1 MLSKP
6 FKTLGQAK
14 EQLKLMGKPG
24 RMLSY
29 SLSRSGK
36 RFWLSAS
43 V

>member
-6 FKTLGQAK
+6 FKALGQAK
-14 EQLKLMGKPG
+14 GQLKLMGKNG
-24 RMLSY
+24 RMLGY

-36 RFWLSAS
+36 RLRAN